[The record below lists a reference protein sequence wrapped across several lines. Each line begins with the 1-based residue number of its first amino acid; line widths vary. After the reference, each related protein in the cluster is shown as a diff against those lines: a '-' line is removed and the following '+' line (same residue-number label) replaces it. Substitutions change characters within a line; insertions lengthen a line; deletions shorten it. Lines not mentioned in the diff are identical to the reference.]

1 MEQRVIEFANVLRR
15 NGVRVSLSE
24 NMDVFRA
31 LERVGIEDRQLFRD
45 ALRATL
51 IKRAGDIQPF
61 EELFDF
67 FFLGL
72 GQTLD
77 ALDRRMMEE
86 LGLSPE
92 QYQEMLDQ
100 IQQLLKRMEG
110 DLSELTKALLTG
122 NRGELERLFREAASQ
137 ELETGKLDGFRFTP
151 YMRLGARLELD
162 QVQKEIEHVKGLLR
176 LLLGKNGQNDE
187 AMQNIMR
194 YLDERLRDLNRLLR
208 EVIQQEQ
215 RKQGHDPRDSS
226 ARSSLADKSFAFYTE
241 DDIRRMN
248 DAVTQLAQRLKNRL
262 SVRRKKAARGRFD
275 VKGTL
280 RKNLQYGGVPFEIML
295 DRRKKTKPQVMI
307 LCDISDSVL
316 NASRFM
322 LQFVYSIQDL
332 YAKVRSF
339 VFVSDI
345 GEVTKLFEDNEI
357 NRAVEAALKGDVID
371 VFSHSNFG
379 RAFEMFHRNYFAAVD
394 SKTTMLIIG
403 DGRNNYNRPNDWVLR
418 EIQRKAKQLIW
429 LNPESRMTWGVG
441 DSEMPRYAPHC
452 HVAEECRSI
461 SQLYKIVDVIAP

>member
-1 MEQRVIEFANVLRR
+1 MEERIIEFANVLRR

-31 LERVGIEDRQLFRD
+31 LERLGIEDQQLFRD
-45 ALRATL
+45 ALRTTL
-51 IKRAGDIQPF
+51 VKRVGDIQPF

-72 GQTLD
+72 GQAID

-92 QYQEMLDQ
+92 QYQRMLEH
-100 IQQLLKRMEG
+100 IQQRLRQMEG
-110 DLSELTKALLTG
+110 DLSELTKALLTA
-122 NRGELERLFREAASQ
+122 NRAELERLFREAARQ
-137 ELETGKLDGFRFTP
+137 ELDSGGLDGFRFTP
-151 YMRLGARLELD
+151 YMRLGARLELER
-162 QVQKEIEHVKGLLR
+162 VQSEIERFKALLQM
-176 LLLGKNGQNDE
+176 LGENGDDLK
-187 AMQNIMR
+187 NIMR

-208 EVIQQEQ
+208 EAIQQEQ
-215 RKQGHDPRDSS
+215 RKQGHEPRDAS
-226 ARSSLADKSFAFYTE
+226 ARSSLADKSFAFYSE

-248 DAVTQLAQRLKNRL
+248 DAVTRLAQRLKNRL

-275 VKGTL
+275 VKKTL

-295 DRRKKTKPQVMI
+295 DRRKKTKPQVMV

-345 GEVTKLFEDNEI
+345 GEVTKLFEENEI
-357 NRAVEAALKGDVID
+357 HRAVEAALKGDVID

-379 RAFEMFHRNYFAAVD
+379 RAFELFHRNYLSAVD
-394 SKTTMLIIG
+394 SKTTVLIIG

-441 DSEMPRYAPHC
+441 DSEMLRYAPHC
-452 HVAEECRSI
+452 DVAEECRSI
-461 SQLYKIVDVIAP
+461 SQLYKIVDLIAP